1 MIFRTDN
8 PIRDFEMHEAYQ
20 EEQLKKRPVCEHC
33 GEPIT
38 DDYYYKIDD
47 CRVCSDCLKDYCNE
61 NFKKSID

>member
-1 MIFRTDN
+1 MMFRTDN

-20 EEQLKKRPVCEHC
+20 AEILKKQPVCEVC

-47 CRVCSDCLKDYCNE
+47 CVVCSDCLKDYCNE
-61 NFKKSID
+61 NFKRSVD